1 MICAN
6 RQYATR
12 SRRRGMSL
20 VEVLISTAITSMLLT
35 ASGAA
40 YKASTNAIEI
50 NDKMAR
56 SLQAGRIAILQMTN
70 EFRRAQVIDSAHATS
85 FNVPVITFDNHTYTY
100 NYDAHLKQLQLID
113 TGVSPNNVRV
123 VANNVTSCQ
132 FGWDM
137 AANPA
142 TQILSV
148 VHLSITLT
156 IDAGNAPV
164 TLSGSAAPRVNINY

>member
-1 MICAN
+1 VN
-6 RQYATR
+6 FRTYSKSR

-20 VEVLISTAITSMLLT
+20 VEVLISTTITSLLLT
-35 ASGAA
+35 ATAGAW
-40 YKASTNAIEI
+40 KASTNAIDI

-70 EFRRAQVIDSAHATS
+70 EFRRAQVIDNVHATS
-85 FNVPVITFDNHTYTY
+85 TCVPVITFDNHTYNY
-100 NYDAHLKQLQLID
+100 NYDATKKQLQLID
-113 TGVSPNNVRV
+113 TSVTPNNVRV
-123 VANNVTSCQ
+123 LASNVTSCS

-137 AANPA
+137 APNPA
-142 TQILSV
+142 TQVLCV

-156 IDAGNAPV
+156 IDAGSCPV

>member
-1 MICAN
+1 MKYPRDRKTC
-6 RQYATR
+6 
-12 SRRRGMSL
+12 RRRLGMSL

-35 ASGAA
+35 ASAA
-40 YKASTNAIEI
+40 AWKASTNAISI

-70 EFRRAQVIDSAHATS
+70 EFRRAQVIDSTHATS
-85 FNVPVITFDNHTYTY
+85 TSVPVITFDNHTLTY
-100 NYDAHLKQLQLID
+100 NYDSTKKQLQVID
-113 TGVSPNNVRV
+113 TGAGVTRV
-123 VANNVTSCQ
+123 LATNVTSAT

-137 AANPA
+137 APNPQ
-142 TQILSV
+142 TQVLSV

-156 IDAGNAPV
+156 IDCGNCPV